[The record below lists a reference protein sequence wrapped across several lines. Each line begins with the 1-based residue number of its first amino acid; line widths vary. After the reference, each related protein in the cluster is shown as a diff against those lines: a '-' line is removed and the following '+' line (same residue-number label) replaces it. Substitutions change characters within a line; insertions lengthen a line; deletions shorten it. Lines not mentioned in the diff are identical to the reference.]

1 MTCSDMKTD
10 TGSDTLYTEFF
21 GFSERPFTLVPDP
34 GFLFWSKQHQ
44 RAYSVLLFGV
54 MSRAPITLITGEV
67 GSGKTTLLQQLLSE
81 LDDSV
86 TVGLISNAQGGRGEL
101 LQWVLN
107 AFSIPFEGG
116 EDYVPMFQRLQ
127 EFLIAEYA
135 SGRRVTLIIDEAQN
149 LSGEGLEELRL
160 LTNINANKDEILQL
174 ILVGQPE
181 LRDIVLA
188 PNMRQLAQRVAAGFH
203 LGKMD
208 EETVSNYIAH
218 RLKVAGGNGG
228 EVTVDARRLIYVSTD
243 GVPRL
248 VNQLCELALLYAWT
262 DENRVVNSRVVQE
275 VLDDGAFFS
284 GASAAAPQ
292 ITGIDAGGR
301 A

>member
-1 MTCSDMKTD
+1 MSTD

-34 GFLFWSKQHQ
+34 GFLFWSEQHR

-107 AFSIPFEGG
+107 AFSIPFTGG
-116 EDYVPMFQRLQ
+116 EDYVPMFQRLL
-127 EFLIAEYA
+127 EFLISEYA
-135 SGRRVTLIIDEAQN
+135 AGRRAALIIDEAQN
-149 LSGEGLEELRL
+149 LSSEGLEELRL
-160 LTNINANKDEILQL
+160 LTNINTNKDEILQL

-188 PNMRQLAQRVAAGFH
+188 PNMRQLAQRVATGFH

-208 EETVSNYIAH
+208 EETVSDYIAH
-218 RLKVAGGNGG
+218 RLKVVGGSGD
-228 EVTVDARRLIYVSTD
+228 EVTMNARRLIHASTG

-248 VNQLCELALLYAWT
+248 VNQLCELALLYAWAG
-262 DENRVVNSRVVQE
+262 ESRVVDSQAVQE

-284 GASAAAPQ
+284 GPADAPPR
-292 ITGIDAGGR
+292 IAEIGAGGR
-301 A
+301 E